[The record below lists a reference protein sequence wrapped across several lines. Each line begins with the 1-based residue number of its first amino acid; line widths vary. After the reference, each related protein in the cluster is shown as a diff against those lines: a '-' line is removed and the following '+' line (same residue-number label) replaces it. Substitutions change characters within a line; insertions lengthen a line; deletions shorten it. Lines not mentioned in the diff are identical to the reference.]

1 MLNINLIFC
10 LNDRIIDQVCLCVHV
25 HNMQLVSASKIATP
39 TSAIVEEIVTATPE
53 GSSIVSAGVD
63 VTDGNAL
70 SGKIKNIENSNKL
83 AARKDKHNQKSK
95 SVDNAELAEVHQ
107 SPAKSSDGSSSTTSS
122 TWSVKISPIKKRF
135 SLSNKIKRSA
145 SVSSAPNVSLES
157 EEIEPEKKD
166 QEKEGVLP
174 ADKNVVLVK
183 FGIFVECIS
192 VNFYVLLVT

>member
-1 MLNINLIFC
+1 
-10 LNDRIIDQVCLCVHV
+10 
-25 HNMQLVSASKIATP
+25 MQLVSASKIATP

-83 AARKDKHNQKSK
+83 VARKDKHNQKSK

-135 SLSNKIKRSA
+135 SLSNKLKRSA

-157 EEIEPEKKD
+157 EENEPEKKVK
-166 QEKEGVLP
+166 EKEEVLR
-174 ADKNVVLVK
+174 AEKNVVLVK
-183 FGIFVECIS
+183 FDLSVECFS
-192 VNFYVLLVT
+192 VNYYVLLVT

>member
-1 MLNINLIFC
+1 M
-10 LNDRIIDQVCLCVHV
+10 NDRIIDQFYLRVHV
-25 HNMQLVSASKIATP
+25 HYMQLVSASKIATP

-157 EEIEPEKKD
+157 EEIESEKKD
-166 QEKEGVLP
+166 KEKEEVLR
-174 ADKNVVLVK
+174 ADKNVVLVE
-183 FGIFVECIS
+183 FGLSVECIS
-192 VNFYVLLVT
+192 VNSYVLLVT

>member
-1 MLNINLIFC
+1 M
-10 LNDRIIDQVCLCVHV
+10 NDRIIDQFYLRVHV
-25 HNMQLVSASKIATP
+25 HYMQLVSASKIATP

-83 AARKDKHNQKSK
+83 TARKDKHNQKSK

-157 EEIEPEKKD
+157 EEIESEKKD
-166 QEKEGVLP
+166 KEKEEVLR

-183 FGIFVECIS
+183 FGQSVECIS
-192 VNFYVLLVT
+192 VDFYVLTVT

>member
-1 MLNINLIFC
+1 M
-10 LNDRIIDQVCLCVHV
+10 NDKIIDQVYLCVHV
-25 HNMQLVSASKIATP
+25 HYMQLVSASKIATP
-39 TSAIVEEIVTATPE
+39 TPAIVEEIVTATPE

-157 EEIEPEKKD
+157 EENEHEKKD
-166 QEKEGVLP
+166 KEKEEVLR

-183 FGIFVECIS
+183 FGLSVECIS